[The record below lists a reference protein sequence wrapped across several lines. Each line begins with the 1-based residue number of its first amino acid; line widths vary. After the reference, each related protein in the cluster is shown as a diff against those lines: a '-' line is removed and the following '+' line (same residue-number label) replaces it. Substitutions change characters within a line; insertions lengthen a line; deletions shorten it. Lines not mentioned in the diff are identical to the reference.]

1 MDGTGEG
8 FGGAGAPVAAGAGQ
22 GAGVARVPGWRRVSA
37 WLVDY
42 ALVITVAVLLG
53 ILTFNRISAM
63 LGDVEGLA
71 GTGVWKVVTS
81 DGDLAEA
88 GQALGE
94 SLWRRSIR
102 AVQQGFALLVLCT
115 FLYQFLAL
123 AFAGTTLGKALLG
136 LRVSAA
142 GGAAGEARRPTR
154 RAAAVRAA
162 VTTVADVGLL
172 SLACCL
178 LLSGAFLAAGVVLV
192 LTVVGYLANAIPALL
207 GGRRS
212 LADRFAGTR
221 VHGGL
226 LGTTAALTARYTA
239 QGGRAAWQA
248 AQRVAESERTRAV
261 LGRGRQLLP
270 QGRREGADPR
280 PADGIPGSGIPGGG
294 APGEVPAGEGGRP
307 ADDGAAH
314 QK

>member
-1 MDGTGEG
+1 MTR
-8 FGGAGAPVAAGAGQ
+8 A
-22 GAGVARVPGWRRVSA
+22 PGWRRVTA

-53 ILTFNRISAM
+53 FLTFHRISAM
-63 LGDVEGLA
+63 LGDVDGLA

-88 GQALGE
+88 GQALGQ

-102 AVQQGFALLVLCT
+102 AVQQGFALLVIAT

-136 LRVSAA
+136 LRVSPAGEAGDAA
-142 GGAAGEARRPTR
+142 GGAARPGR

-178 LLSGAFLAAGVVLV
+178 LLSGAFLASGVVLV
-192 LTVVGYLANAIPALL
+192 LTVVVYLANATPALV

-212 LADRFAGTR
+212 LADRCAGTR
-221 VHGGL
+221 VRGGL
-226 LGTTAALTARYTA
+226 IGATAAVTARYTA
-239 QGGRAAWQA
+239 RGGRAAWQA
-248 AQRVAESERTRAV
+248 AQRVADAERTRAV
-261 LGRGRQLLP
+261 VGRGRQLLP
-270 QGRREGADPR
+270 GGRA
-280 PADGIPGSGIPGGG
+280 AV
-294 APGEVPAGEGGRP
+294 GEVPVQPLDAGPAGGSPIAGAAP
-307 ADDGAAH
+307 AAGGGPPPDDDGARH
-314 QK
+314 F

>member
-1 MDGTGEG
+1 MSGTGEG
-8 FGGAGAPVAAGAGQ
+8 SGVAAGAGP
-22 GAGVARVPGWRRVSA
+22 GVDAARAPGWRRVSA

-102 AVQQGFALLVLCT
+102 AVRQGFGLLVLCV

-136 LRVSAA
+136 LRVSPVA
-142 GGAAGEARRPTR
+142 GAAGEVRRPTR

-178 LLSGAFLAAGVVLV
+178 LLSGVFLAAGVVLV
-192 LTVVGYLANAIPALL
+192 LTVVAYLANAIPALV
-207 GGRRS
+207 GARRS

-226 LGTTAALTARYTA
+226 IGTTAALTARYTA

-270 QGRREGADPR
+270 QGRRESAVPG
-280 PADGIPGSGIPGGG
+280 PADGISADGISGGG
-294 APGEVPAGEGGRP
+294 APAEGPAGDGGRP
-307 ADDGAAH
+307 ADEGAAH

>member
-1 MDGTGEG
+1 MTK
-8 FGGAGAPVAAGAGQ
+8 A
-22 GAGVARVPGWRRVSA
+22 PGWRRVTA

-42 ALVITVAVLLG
+42 ALVVTVAVLLG
-53 ILTFNRISAM
+53 FLTFHRISAM

-102 AVQQGFALLVLCT
+102 AVQQGFALLVLAT
-115 FLYQFLAL
+115 FLYQFLSL

-136 LRVSAA
+136 LRVSPA
-142 GGAAGEARRPTR
+142 GGGGGVVGAAGDAARPSR

-178 LLSGAFLAAGVVLV
+178 LLSGAFLASGAVLV
-192 LTVVGYLANAIPALL
+192 LTVVVFLANATPALA
-207 GGRRS
+207 GDRRS
-212 LADRFAGTR
+212 LADRCAGTR
-221 VHGGL
+221 VDGGL
-226 LGTTAALTARYTA
+226 LGATAAATARYTA

-248 AQRVAESERTRAV
+248 AQRVAESERARAAI
-261 LGRGRQLLP
+261 GRGRRLLP
-270 QGRREGADPR
+270 GGRA
-280 PADGIPGSGIPGGG
+280 A
-294 APGEVPAGEGGRP
+294 APGEVPAGPPAAGPVGGPPIPGAAPRAGGGLP
-307 ADDGAAH
+307 PDDDGARH
-314 QK
+314 F